1 MGHRVDAHQ
10 SPQEVVAG
18 LGVEVAARPPGAVG
32 RVDLLNEVV
41 GEDVVVVASLDQ
53 DKPDQEQPQRNH
65 PGSVLSPPAYAN
77 DCLRCPSASS
87 PIVTAPDWSTPAV
100 PASYW
105 LEPGSCT

>member
-1 MGHRVDAHQ
+1 MSHRVDAHQ
-10 SPQEVVAG
+10 SPQEVVTG
-18 LGVEVAARPPGAVG
+18 LWVEVAARPPSAVG
-32 RVDLLNEVV
+32 RVDLLNEVI